1 MNVEVPGRN
10 ASVIEIRNL
19 SRRFGTNEAL
29 SEVNLTIPRGVVF
42 GLVGTNGAGKTTLIR
57 HVIGL
62 LRAQRGSVAVFGL
75 DPVSNPTEVL
85 SRVGY
90 LSEMNELPEWMRI
103 EELLQFARPF
113 YPSWDDSYARSLQ
126 QMFEL
131 EPGRQI
137 RELSKGQRARVG
149 LLLALAF
156 RPQLLILDE
165 PSSGLDPVVRR
176 DILLAVIETVVQDGR
191 TVLFSS
197 HLLDEVER
205 VADRVAIIEGGRIIQ
220 NELLEQLKARYH
232 RLVLQFEAPLAV
244 PPPTAGF
251 FNWQGHERSWSA
263 FFRGD
268 AQEAARLCAAMQAQL
283 VAVNTPS
290 LNDIFVALVGSRNSR
305 APVNRPEAF
314 A

>member
-1 MNVEVPGRN
+1 MSVEVPGRPS
-10 ASVIEIRNL
+10 SVIEIRNL
-19 SRRFGTNEAL
+19 SRRFGANDAL
-29 SEVNLTIPRGVVF
+29 TDVNLTVPRGVVF

-57 HVIGL
+57 HVMGL
-62 LRAQRGSVAVFGL
+62 LRAQHGSVSVFGL
-75 DPVSNPTEVL
+75 DPVSNPTGVL
-85 SRVGY
+85 SQVGY

-103 EELLQFARPF
+103 AELLQFARPF

-131 EPGRQI
+131 DPQQQI

-149 LLLALAF
+149 LILALAC

-165 PSSGLDPVVRR
+165 PSSGLDPLVRR

-205 VADRVAIIEGGRIIQ
+205 VADRVAIIEDGRIIQ
-220 NELLEQLKARYH
+220 NELLEHLKARYH
-232 RLVLQFEAPLAV
+232 RLVLQFDAPLATA
-244 PPPTAGF
+244 PPTPGF
-251 FNWQGHERSWSA
+251 FNWQGHGRSWSA
-263 FFRGD
+263 YFRGD
-268 AQEAARLCAAMQAQL
+268 AEEAARLCTAMQAQL
-283 VAVNTPS
+283 VTVNTPS
-290 LNDIFVALVGSRNSR
+290 LNDIFVALVGSRPGR
-305 APVNRPEAF
+305 APLSRPASF

>member
-1 MNVEVPGRN
+1 MNVEIPGREP
-10 ASVIEIRNL
+10 AVIEIRNL

-29 SEVNLTIPRGVVF
+29 SEVSLTIPPGIVC

-57 HVIGL
+57 HVMGL

-75 DPVSNPTEVL
+75 DPVANPSGVL

-90 LSEMNELPEWMRI
+90 LSEMNELPEWMRVA
-103 EELLQFARPF
+103 ELLQFARPF

-126 QMFEL
+126 QMFDL
-131 EPGRQI
+131 EPQQQI

-165 PSSGLDPVVRR
+165 PSSGLDPLVRR

-205 VADRVAIIEGGRIIQ
+205 VADRVAIIEDGRIIQ
-220 NELLEQLKARYH
+220 NELLEHLKARYH
-232 RLVLQFEAPLAV
+232 RLVLQFAAPLAT

-251 FNWQGHERSWSA
+251 FNWQGRERSWSA
-263 FFRGD
+263 YFRGD
-268 AQEAARLCAAMQAQL
+268 AQEAAQLCAAMQAQL
-283 VAVNTPS
+283 LEVDTPS
-290 LNDIFVALVGSRNSR
+290 LNEIFLALVGSRSAR
-305 APVNRPEAF
+305 APAIRPEAF